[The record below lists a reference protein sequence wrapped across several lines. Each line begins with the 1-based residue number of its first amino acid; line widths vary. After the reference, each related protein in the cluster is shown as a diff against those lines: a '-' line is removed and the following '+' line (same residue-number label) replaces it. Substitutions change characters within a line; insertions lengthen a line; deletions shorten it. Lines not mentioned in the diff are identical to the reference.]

1 MKRNEIKQLQAKLV
15 DRDKVIQAMKQQEAV
30 YLAQADNLKVSW
42 KSLVNRVMQKLGY

>member
-30 YLAQADNLKVSW
+30 YLAQTDSFKVRW
-42 KSLVNRVMQKLGY
+42 KTSCK